1 MMRTVWPAS
10 YEIDS
15 TSEPKPSSMSSKFS
29 GHRMT
34 ILLFLSLVFI
44 FGIAMPWLGLKSGS
58 EPVVA
63 LPLDNSVET
72 VIFESDE
79 LQLEGW
85 WMPAENP
92 RATLLFVH
100 GAGSSRVSPF
110 FNTLGFY
117 DSLQKAGVSVFTFDQ
132 RNHGNSEYTDGYLR
146 MGATEYSDV
155 LAARD
160 WLRGRTDNDTPV
172 IICGLSMG
180 GATSIYALAA
190 GMQADG
196 LLLFDPMLN
205 TRDSLERG
213 GWVGYGL
220 PSVLFRPMAYLA
232 PLFWGLPYG
241 ESDALEVA
249 KALDLPIAIVQNK
262 TDPITRSIWSEEL
275 ANAADSAT
283 IAFVPDIDA
292 SDPCMADKG
301 RWGTHASS
309 FHCHPD
315 WTIEQVENLIARLR

>member
-1 MMRTVWPAS
+1 MRGKLT
-10 YEIDS
+10 
-15 TSEPKPSSMSSKFS
+15 
-29 GHRMT
+29 GRRMT

-58 EPVVA
+58 EPIVDSPLSNTVEHVV
-63 LPLDNSVET
+63 
-72 VIFESDE
+72 FESDK

-92 RATLLFVH
+92 RATLIFVH

-146 MGATEYSDV
+146 MGATEYRDV
-155 LAARD
+155 RAARE
-160 WLRGRTDNDTPV
+160 WLQGRTDNDAPV

-180 GATSIYALAA
+180 GATSIYALAT

-220 PSVLFRPMAYLA
+220 PPILFRPMAYLA
-232 PLFWGLPYG
+232 PLFWSLPHG
-241 ESDALEVA
+241 DSDALEIA
-249 KALDLPIAIVQNK
+249 KTLNLPIAIVQNK

-275 ANAADSAT
+275 ANASDSAT
-283 IAFVPDIDA
+283 IAFVPLIDA

-315 WTIEQVENLIARLR
+315 WTIQQVENLIARLR

>member
-1 MMRTVWPAS
+1 
-10 YEIDS
+10 
-15 TSEPKPSSMSSKFS
+15 
-29 GHRMT
+29 MT

-58 EPVVA
+58 EPVVDA
-63 LPLDNSVET
+63 PLSNDIEHVA
-72 VIFESDE
+72 FESDK
-79 LQLEGW
+79 LRLEGW

-117 DSLQKAGVSVFTFDQ
+117 DSLQEAGVSVFTFDQ

-146 MGATEYSDV
+146 MGATEYRDV
-155 LAARD
+155 LAARE
-160 WLRGRTDNDTPV
+160 WLKGRTDNGTPV

-190 GMQADG
+190 GIQADG

-220 PSVLFRPMAYLA
+220 PSFSFRPMAYLA
-232 PLFWGLPYG
+232 PLFWSLPHG
-241 ESDALEVA
+241 DSDALEVA
-249 KALDLPIAIVQNK
+249 KTLDLPIAIVQNK

-275 ANAADSAT
+275 AQASASAT
-283 IAFVPDIDA
+283 IAFIPDIDA

-315 WTIEQVENLIARLR
+315 WTIKQVENLIARLR

>member
-1 MMRTVWPAS
+1 
-10 YEIDS
+10 
-15 TSEPKPSSMSSKFS
+15 
-29 GHRMT
+29 MT

-58 EPVVA
+58 EPVVDA
-63 LPLDNSVET
+63 PHSNNVEH
-72 VIFESDE
+72 VIFESDK
-79 LQLEGW
+79 LQLEAW

-146 MGATEYSDV
+146 MGATEYRDV
-155 LAARD
+155 LAARE
-160 WLRGRTDNDTPV
+160 WLRGRTDNDKPV

-180 GATSIYALAA
+180 GATSIYALAN
-190 GMQADG
+190 GMRADG

-232 PLFWGLPYG
+232 PLFWSLPYG

-249 KALDLPIAIVQNK
+249 KVLDLPIAIVQNK

-275 ANAADSAT
+275 AKASDAAT

>member
-1 MMRTVWPAS
+1 MVWLAS
-10 YEIDS
+10 SEIDS
-15 TSEPKPSSMSSKFS
+15 ASESKPNSMRSKLT
-29 GHRMT
+29 GRRMT

-58 EPVVA
+58 EPVVDA
-63 LPLDNSVET
+63 PHSNNVVH
-72 VIFESDE
+72 VIFESDK
-79 LQLEGW
+79 LQLEAW

-146 MGATEYSDV
+146 MGATEYRDV
-155 LAARD
+155 LAARE

-180 GATSIYALAA
+180 GATSIYALAN
-190 GMQADG
+190 GMRADG

-232 PLFWGLPYG
+232 PLFWGLPFG
-241 ESDALEVA
+241 KSDALEVA
-249 KALDLPIAIVQNK
+249 KVLDLPIAIVQNK

-275 ANAADSAT
+275 AKASEAAT

>member
-1 MMRTVWPAS
+1 MVWPAS

-15 TSEPKPSSMSSKFS
+15 TSEPKPNSMSSKLT

-58 EPVVA
+58 EPVVD
-63 LPLDNSVET
+63 LPLGNNVES

-146 MGATEYSDV
+146 MGATEYRDV
-155 LAARD
+155 LAARE
-160 WLRGRTDNDTPV
+160 WLKGRTDDDTPV

-180 GATSIYALAA
+180 GATSIYALAT

-283 IAFVPDIDA
+283 IAFVPRIDA

-315 WTIEQVENLIARLR
+315 WTIEQVENLIARVR

>member
-1 MMRTVWPAS
+1 
-10 YEIDS
+10 
-15 TSEPKPSSMSSKFS
+15 
-29 GHRMT
+29 MT
-34 ILLFLSLVFI
+34 ILLFLSLVLI

-58 EPVVA
+58 EPVVDS
-63 LPLDNSVET
+63 PHSNNVEH
-72 VIFESDE
+72 VIFESDK

-132 RNHGNSEYTDGYLR
+132 RNHGNSEYTDGYRR
-146 MGATEYSDV
+146 MGATEYRDV
-155 LAARD
+155 LAARE
-160 WLRGRTDNDTPV
+160 WLQGRRDNDAPV

-180 GATSIYALAA
+180 GATSIYALAS

-220 PSVLFRPMAYLA
+220 PSILFRPMAYLA
-232 PLFWGLPYG
+232 PLFWSLPHG
-241 ESDALEVA
+241 DSDALEIA
-249 KALDLPIAIVQNK
+249 KALDLPLAIVQNK

-275 ANAADSAT
+275 ANASDSAT
-283 IAFVPDIDA
+283 IAFVPLIDA
-292 SDPCMADKG
+292 RDPCMADKG

-315 WTIEQVENLIARLR
+315 WTMSQIENLLSRLN

>member
-1 MMRTVWPAS
+1 
-10 YEIDS
+10 
-15 TSEPKPSSMSSKFS
+15 MSSERT
-29 GHRMT
+29 GYRMT

-58 EPVVA
+58 EPVVD
-63 LPLDNSVET
+63 LPLSNNVEP

-146 MGATEYSDV
+146 MGATEYRDV
-155 LAARD
+155 LAARE
-160 WLRGRTDNDTPV
+160 WLKGRTDDDTPV

-180 GATSIYALAA
+180 GATSIYALAT

-205 TRDSLERG
+205 TRDSLARG

-315 WTIEQVENLIARLR
+315 WTIEQVENLIARVR

>member
-1 MMRTVWPAS
+1 
-10 YEIDS
+10 
-15 TSEPKPSSMSSKFS
+15 
-29 GHRMT
+29 MT
-34 ILLFLSLVFI
+34 ILLLLSLVLL
-44 FGIAMPWLGLKSGS
+44 FGIAAPWFGLKSGS
-58 EPVVA
+58 ERVVDA
-63 LPLDNSVET
+63 PHYSDFEHV
-72 VIFESDE
+72 VFESDK

-85 WMPAENP
+85 WMPAQNP

-117 DSLQKAGVSVFTFDQ
+117 DSLQKVDISVFTFDQ

-146 MGATEYSDV
+146 MGATEYRDV

-160 WLRGRTDNDTPV
+160 WLEGRTDNDAPV

-180 GATSIYALAA
+180 GATSIYALAT

-196 LLLFDPMLN
+196 LLLLDPMLN

-220 PSVLFRPMAYLA
+220 PSILFRPMAYLA
-232 PLFWGLPYG
+232 PLFWGLPHG
-241 ESDALEVA
+241 ESDALAVA
-249 KALDLPIAIVQNK
+249 KALDLPIAIIHNR

-275 ANAADSAT
+275 AKASDSAT
-283 IAFVPDIDA
+283 IAFVPSIDV

-315 WTIEQVENLIARLR
+315 WTIQQVENLIARLR

>member
-1 MMRTVWPAS
+1 MR
-10 YEIDS
+10 
-15 TSEPKPSSMSSKFS
+15 SKLT
-29 GHRMT
+29 GRRMT

-58 EPVVA
+58 EPVVDA
-63 LPLDNSVET
+63 PQSNNVEH
-72 VIFESDE
+72 VIFESDK
-79 LQLEGW
+79 LQLEAW

-146 MGATEYSDV
+146 MGATEYRDV
-155 LAARD
+155 LAARE

-180 GATSIYALAA
+180 GATSIYALAN
-190 GMQADG
+190 GMRADG

-249 KALDLPIAIVQNK
+249 KVLDLPIAIVQNK

-275 ANAADSAT
+275 AKASEAAT

>member
-1 MMRTVWPAS
+1 
-10 YEIDS
+10 
-15 TSEPKPSSMSSKFS
+15 
-29 GHRMT
+29 MT

-44 FGIAMPWLGLKSGS
+44 FGIAMPWMGLKSGS
-58 EPVVA
+58 EPVVD
-63 LPLDNSVET
+63 LPFSNNVEQ

-92 RATLLFVH
+92 RAILLFVH

-117 DSLQKAGVSVFTFDQ
+117 DSLQKTGVSVFTFDQ

-146 MGATEYSDV
+146 MGATEYRDV

-160 WLRGRTDNDTPV
+160 WLRGRADDDTPV

-180 GATSIYALAA
+180 GATSIYALAT
-190 GMQADG
+190 GLQADG

-232 PLFWGLPYG
+232 PLFWGLPHG
-241 ESDALEVA
+241 ASDALEVA

-275 ANAADSAT
+275 ANSSDSAT
-283 IAFVPDIDA
+283 IAFVPRIDA

>member
-1 MMRTVWPAS
+1 MVWLAS
-10 YEIDS
+10 SEIDS
-15 TSEPKPSSMSSKFS
+15 ASESKPNSMRSKLN
-29 GHRMT
+29 GRRMT

-58 EPVVA
+58 EPVVDA
-63 LPLDNSVET
+63 PHSNNVEHL
-72 VIFESDE
+72 IFESDK
-79 LQLEGW
+79 LQLEAW

-146 MGATEYSDV
+146 MGATEYRDV
-155 LAARD
+155 LTARE
-160 WLRGRTDNDTPV
+160 WLRGRTDNDIPV

-180 GATSIYALAA
+180 GATSIYALAN
-190 GMQADG
+190 GMRADG

-232 PLFWGLPYG
+232 PLFWSLPYG

-249 KALDLPIAIVQNK
+249 KVLDLPIAIVQNK

-275 ANAADSAT
+275 AKASEAAT

>member
-1 MMRTVWPAS
+1 MVWLAS
-10 YEIDS
+10 SEIDS
-15 TSEPKPSSMSSKFS
+15 ASESKPNSMRSKLN
-29 GHRMT
+29 GRRMT

-58 EPVVA
+58 EPVVDA
-63 LPLDNSVET
+63 PYSNNVEHL
-72 VIFESDE
+72 IFESDK
-79 LQLEGW
+79 LQLEAW

-146 MGATEYSDV
+146 MGATEYRDV
-155 LAARD
+155 LTARE
-160 WLRGRTDNDTPV
+160 WLRGRTDNDIPV

-180 GATSIYALAA
+180 GATSIYALAN
-190 GMQADG
+190 GMRADG

-232 PLFWGLPYG
+232 PLFWSLPYG

-249 KALDLPIAIVQNK
+249 KVLDLPIAIVQNK

-275 ANAADSAT
+275 AKASEAAT

>member
-1 MMRTVWPAS
+1 MVWPAS

-15 TSEPKPSSMSSKFS
+15 TSEPKPNSMSSKLT

-44 FGIAMPWLGLKSGS
+44 FGIAMPWMGLKSGS
-58 EPVVA
+58 EPVVDS
-63 LPLDNSVET
+63 PLGNNVES

-85 WMPAENP
+85 WMPAVNP

-146 MGATEYSDV
+146 MGATEYRDV
-155 LAARD
+155 LAARE
-160 WLRGRTDNDTPV
+160 WLKGRTDDDTPV

-180 GATSIYALAA
+180 GATSIYALAT

-205 TRDSLERG
+205 TRDSLEWG

-232 PLFWGLPYG
+232 PLFWDLPYG

-292 SDPCMADKG
+292 SDPCMAEKG

>member
-1 MMRTVWPAS
+1 
-10 YEIDS
+10 
-15 TSEPKPSSMSSKFS
+15 
-29 GHRMT
+29 MT

-44 FGIAMPWLGLKSGS
+44 FGIGMPWLGLKSGS
-58 EPVVA
+58 EPVVDA
-63 LPLDNSVET
+63 PLSNDIEQV
-72 VIFESDE
+72 VFESDK
-79 LQLEGW
+79 LRLEGW

-146 MGATEYSDV
+146 MGATEYRDV
-155 LAARD
+155 LAAGE
-160 WLRGRTDNDTPV
+160 WLRGKTDNDTPI

-180 GATSIYALAA
+180 GATSIYALAT
-190 GMQADG
+190 GMQAEG

-241 ESDALEVA
+241 DSDALEVA
-249 KALDLPIAIVQNK
+249 KTLDLPIAIVQNK

-275 ANAADSAT
+275 ANSSDSAT
-283 IAFVPDIDA
+283 IAFVPRIDP

-315 WTIEQVENLIARLR
+315 WTIEQVETLIARLR

>member
-1 MMRTVWPAS
+1 MVWLAS
-10 YEIDS
+10 SEIDS
-15 TSEPKPSSMSSKFS
+15 ASESKPNSMRSKLT
-29 GHRMT
+29 GRRMT

-58 EPVVA
+58 EPVVDA
-63 LPLDNSVET
+63 PHSNNVEHL
-72 VIFESDE
+72 IFESDK
-79 LQLEGW
+79 LQLEAW

-146 MGATEYSDV
+146 MGATEYRDV
-155 LAARD
+155 LTARE
-160 WLRGRTDNDTPV
+160 WLRGRTDNDIPV

-180 GATSIYALAA
+180 GATSIYALAN
-190 GMQADG
+190 GMRADG
-196 LLLFDPMLN
+196 LLLFDPVLN

-249 KALDLPIAIVQNK
+249 KVLDLPIAIVQNK

-275 ANAADSAT
+275 AKASEAAT

>member
-1 MMRTVWPAS
+1 MVWPAS

-15 TSEPKPSSMSSKFS
+15 TSEPKPNSMSSKLS

-58 EPVVA
+58 EPVVD
-63 LPLDNSVET
+63 LPLSNNVEP
-72 VIFESDE
+72 VIFESDK

-160 WLRGRTDNDTPV
+160 WLMGRTDNDTPV

-213 GWVGYGL
+213 LGWL
-220 PSVLFRPMAYLA
+220 WA
-232 PLFWGLPYG
+232 PVCPV
-241 ESDALEVA
+241 S
-249 KALDLPIAIVQNK
+249 
-262 TDPITRSIWSEEL
+262 
-275 ANAADSAT
+275 ADGVFSAPFLGFT
-283 IAFVPDIDA
+283 
-292 SDPCMADKG
+292 
-301 RWGTHASS
+301 
-309 FHCHPD
+309 
-315 WTIEQVENLIARLR
+315 LR

>member
-1 MMRTVWPAS
+1 MVWLAS
-10 YEIDS
+10 SEIDS
-15 TSEPKPSSMSSKFS
+15 TSESKPDSMRSKLT
-29 GHRMT
+29 GRRMT

-58 EPVVA
+58 EPVVDA
-63 LPLDNSVET
+63 PQSNNVEH
-72 VIFESDE
+72 VIFESDK
-79 LQLEGW
+79 LQLEAW

-146 MGATEYSDV
+146 MGATEYRDV
-155 LAARD
+155 LAARE

-180 GATSIYALAA
+180 GATSIYALAN
-190 GMQADG
+190 GMRADG

-232 PLFWGLPYG
+232 PLFWSLPYG

-249 KALDLPIAIVQNK
+249 KVLDLPIAIVQNK

-275 ANAADSAT
+275 AKASDAAT

-309 FHCHPD
+309 FHCHSD
-315 WTIEQVENLIARLR
+315 WTIQQVENLIARLR

>member
-1 MMRTVWPAS
+1 MVWLAS
-10 YEIDS
+10 SEIDS
-15 TSEPKPSSMSSKFS
+15 ASESKPNSMRSKLT
-29 GHRMT
+29 GRRMT

-58 EPVVA
+58 EPVVDA
-63 LPLDNSVET
+63 PHSNNVEH
-72 VIFESDE
+72 VIFESDK
-79 LQLEGW
+79 LQLEAW

-117 DSLQKAGVSVFTFDQ
+117 ASLQKAGVSVFTFDQ

-146 MGATEYSDV
+146 MGAIEYRDV
-155 LAARD
+155 LAARE

-180 GATSIYALAA
+180 GATSIYALAN
-190 GMQADG
+190 GMRADG

-232 PLFWGLPYG
+232 PLFWSLPYG

-249 KALDLPIAIVQNK
+249 KVLDLPIAIVQNK

-275 ANAADSAT
+275 AKASEAAT

>member
-1 MMRTVWPAS
+1 
-10 YEIDS
+10 
-15 TSEPKPSSMSSKFS
+15 
-29 GHRMT
+29 MT
-34 ILLFLSLVFI
+34 ILLFLSLVLI

-58 EPVVA
+58 EPVVDS
-63 LPLDNSVET
+63 PHSNNVEH
-72 VIFESDE
+72 VIFESDK

-146 MGATEYSDV
+146 MGATEYRDV
-155 LAARD
+155 RAARE
-160 WLRGRTDNDTPV
+160 WLQGRTDNDAPV

-180 GATSIYALAA
+180 GATSIYALAT

-220 PSVLFRPMAYLA
+220 PSILFRPMAYLA
-232 PLFWGLPYG
+232 PFFWSLPHG
-241 ESDALEVA
+241 DSDALEIA
-249 KALDLPIAIVQNK
+249 KALDLPLAIVQNK

-275 ANAADSAT
+275 ANASDSAT
-283 IAFVPDIDA
+283 IAFVPLIDA

-315 WTIEQVENLIARLR
+315 WTIQQVENLIARLR

>member
-1 MMRTVWPAS
+1 
-10 YEIDS
+10 
-15 TSEPKPSSMSSKFS
+15 MSSKLT
-29 GHRMT
+29 GRRMT

-58 EPVVA
+58 EPVVDA
-63 LPLDNSVET
+63 PLSNDIEHVA
-72 VIFESDE
+72 FESDK
-79 LQLEGW
+79 LRLEGW

-117 DSLQKAGVSVFTFDQ
+117 DSLQEAGVSVFTFDQ

-146 MGATEYSDV
+146 MGATEYRDV
-155 LAARD
+155 LAARE
-160 WLRGRTDNDTPV
+160 WLKGRTDNGTPV

-190 GMQADG
+190 GIQADG

-220 PSVLFRPMAYLA
+220 PSFLFRPMAYLA
-232 PLFWGLPYG
+232 PLFWSLPHG
-241 ESDALEVA
+241 DSDALEVA
-249 KALDLPIAIVQNK
+249 KTLDLPIAIVQNK

-275 ANAADSAT
+275 AQASASAT
-283 IAFVPDIDA
+283 IAFIPDIDA

-315 WTIEQVENLIARLR
+315 WTIKQVENLIARLR

>member
-1 MMRTVWPAS
+1 
-10 YEIDS
+10 
-15 TSEPKPSSMSSKFS
+15 
-29 GHRMT
+29 MT

-44 FGIAMPWLGLKSGS
+44 FGIGMPWLGLKSGS
-58 EPVVA
+58 EPVVDA
-63 LPLDNSVET
+63 PLSNDIEQV
-72 VIFESDE
+72 VFESDE
-79 LQLEGW
+79 LRLEGW

-146 MGATEYSDV
+146 MGATEHRDV
-155 LAARD
+155 LAAGE
-160 WLRGRTDNDTPV
+160 WLRGRTDNDTPI

-180 GATSIYALAA
+180 GATSIYALAT
-190 GMQADG
+190 GMQAEG

-241 ESDALEVA
+241 DSDALEVA
-249 KALDLPIAIVQNK
+249 KTLDLPIAIVQNK

-275 ANAADSAT
+275 ANSSDSAT
-283 IAFVPDIDA
+283 IAFVPRIDP

-315 WTIEQVENLIARLR
+315 WTIEQVETLIARLR

>member
-1 MMRTVWPAS
+1 MVWPAS
-10 YEIDS
+10 SEIDS
-15 TSEPKPSSMSSKFS
+15 TSEPKPNSVRSKLT
-29 GHRMT
+29 GRRMT
-34 ILLFLSLVFI
+34 ILFFLSLVFI

-58 EPVVA
+58 EPVVDS
-63 LPLDNSVET
+63 PLSNTVEY
-72 VIFESDE
+72 VVFESDK

-92 RATLLFVH
+92 RAILLFVH

-146 MGATEYSDV
+146 MGATEYRDV
-155 LAARD
+155 LAARE
-160 WLRGRTDNDTPV
+160 WLQGRTDNDAPV

-180 GATSIYALAA
+180 GATSIYALAS

-220 PSVLFRPMAYLA
+220 PSILFRPMAYLA
-232 PLFWGLPYG
+232 PFFWSLPHG
-241 ESDALEVA
+241 DSDALEIA
-249 KALDLPIAIVQNK
+249 KTLNLPIAIVQNK

-275 ANAADSAT
+275 ANASDSAT
-283 IAFVPDIDA
+283 IAFVPLVDA
-292 SDPCMADKG
+292 SDLCMADKG

>member
-1 MMRTVWPAS
+1 MTRMVWPDS
-10 YEIDS
+10 SEIDS
-15 TSEPKPSSMSSKFS
+15 ISEPKPNSMSSTLT

-34 ILLFLSLVFI
+34 IFLFLSLVFI

-58 EPVVA
+58 EPVVDA
-63 LPLDNSVET
+63 PVSDDVEH
-72 VIFESDE
+72 VVFESDK

-100 GAGSSRVSPF
+100 GAGSSRISPF

-117 DSLQKAGVSVFTFDQ
+117 DSLQKAGISVFTFDQ

-146 MGATEYSDV
+146 MGATEYQDV
-155 LAARD
+155 LAARE
-160 WLRGRTDNDTPV
+160 WLRGRTNKDIPL

-180 GATSIYALAA
+180 GATSIYALAN

-220 PSVLFRPMAYLA
+220 PSILFRPMAYLA
-232 PLFWGLPYG
+232 PLFWDLPFG
-241 ESDALEVA
+241 DLDALEVA
-249 KALDLPIAIVQNK
+249 KTLDLPIAIVQNK

-275 ANAADSAT
+275 ASASDSAT
-283 IAFVPDIDA
+283 IEFVPFIDT
-292 SDPCMADKG
+292 SDSCMADKG
-301 RWGTHASS
+301 RWGTHASA

-315 WTIEQVENLIARLR
+315 WTLQQVEHLLARLR

>member
-1 MMRTVWPAS
+1 
-10 YEIDS
+10 
-15 TSEPKPSSMSSKFS
+15 
-29 GHRMT
+29 MT

-58 EPVVA
+58 EPVVDA
-63 LPLDNSVET
+63 PYSNNVEHL
-72 VIFESDE
+72 IFESDK
-79 LQLEGW
+79 LQLEAW

-146 MGATEYSDV
+146 MGATEYRDV
-155 LAARD
+155 LTARE
-160 WLRGRTDNDTPV
+160 WLRGRTDNDIPV

-180 GATSIYALAA
+180 GATSIYALAN
-190 GMQADG
+190 GMRADG

-232 PLFWGLPYG
+232 PLFWSLPYG

-249 KALDLPIAIVQNK
+249 KVLDLPIAIVQNK

-275 ANAADSAT
+275 AKASEAAT

-292 SDPCMADKG
+292 GDPCMADKG